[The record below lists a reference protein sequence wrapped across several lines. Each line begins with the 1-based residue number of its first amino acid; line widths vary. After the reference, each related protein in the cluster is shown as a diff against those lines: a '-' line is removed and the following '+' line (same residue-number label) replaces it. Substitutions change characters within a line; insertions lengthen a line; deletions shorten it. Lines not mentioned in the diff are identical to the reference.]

1 MKHRNI
7 TPKYQF
13 QLESNEKNQWQ
24 EFANENFRGNLA
36 RMIRT
41 IVNHSILNG
50 YHENSGIPEELNV
63 LISSIQS
70 NSEYTSEKVNSCE
83 SDLIIM
89 KNLLSKLLQKQS
101 EYVIS
106 SQSDSSLPL
115 EDLVYQRVYEY
126 VKSQNRLILVE
137 ELLPYLVS
145 TCVECKRFL
154 ASEDLKLP
162 SGGKI
167 ALAFILEEVT
177 KDLVEKGE
185 IDIIKTEGRNK
196 YDF

>member
-1 MKHRNI
+1 MKHRN
-7 TPKYQF
+7 TTSKYQF
-13 QLESNEKNQWQ
+13 QLDFNEKNQWQ
-24 EFANENFRGNLA
+24 EFANDNFRGNLA

-50 YHENSGIPEELNV
+50 YSENSGIPEELNV

-70 NSEYTSEKVNSCE
+70 NPEHTSEKVNSFE
-83 SDLIIM
+83 SDLIIV

-106 SQSDSSLPL
+106 SQSEVTLQL
-115 EDLVYQRVYEY
+115 EDLVYQRAYEY
-126 VKSQNRLILVE
+126 VKSQNRIVLVE
-137 ELLPYLVS
+137 EILPYLIS
-145 TCVECKRFL
+145 TGVECKRYL

-162 SGGKI
+162 SGGRI
-167 ALAFILEEVT
+167 ALAVILEEVT
-177 KDLVEKGE
+177 KDLIEQGE
-185 IDIIKTEGRNK
+185 IDVNNLKGGNR